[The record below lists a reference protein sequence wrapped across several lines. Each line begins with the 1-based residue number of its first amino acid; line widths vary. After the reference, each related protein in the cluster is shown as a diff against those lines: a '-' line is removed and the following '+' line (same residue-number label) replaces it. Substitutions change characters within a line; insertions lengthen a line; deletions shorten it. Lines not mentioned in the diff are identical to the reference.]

1 MNTNI
6 FPVLLVSFLLAGPVF
21 PQPSWNKLDVHQKT
35 ITADTFNRLL
45 NDVYAPDGG
54 LIPYLRYDTASA
66 ALYSTAAQ
74 TGSPI
79 FVLTFAG
86 SNAPLAEKK
95 IGGKHGPLQGLR
107 IALDPGHIGGAWS
120 RMEERY
126 FLVDRERDWPVQ
138 EGAIN
143 LYVARLLRDRLDEA
157 GAEVIMVKDNLEP
170 MTPLRPDELL
180 RIAGQ
185 LPPPDPRFNHL
196 PDLLVESSR
205 RDAQRK
211 AVEKQFY
218 RRAEIN
224 ARADKINRE
233 INPDLTLCIHFNAT
247 GWGDEKTLY
256 EENGLV
262 FFVHGNYQ
270 AGELVDDEQ
279 KYFLMSKLLERSHD
293 QELGVTRSIADAYV
307 AATELPPS
315 YTVESGNMIPMGTN
329 HYVYARNLAANRQ
342 FLGPVVFLEP
352 YYMNNRTVYARIQA
366 GDYDG
371 EREIDGKKYP
381 SIFREY
387 ADAVAAGLIA
397 YYDR

>member
-1 MNTNI
+1 M
-6 FPVLLVSFLLAGPVF
+6 LLAGPVF
-21 PQPSWNKLDVHQKT
+21 SQPRWNKLETHQKT
-35 ITADTFNRLL
+35 ITADTFSRLL
-45 NDVYAPDGG
+45 NDVYTPDGG
-54 LIPYLRYDTASA
+54 LIPYLRYDAASA
-66 ALYSTAAQ
+66 ALYSTPAQ

-79 FVLTFAG
+79 FVLTFAE
-86 SNAPLAEKK
+86 SNAPLATKK

-157 GAEVIMVKDNLEP
+157 GAEVIMVKDSLEP

-185 LPPPDPRFNHL
+185 LPSADPRFKHL

-270 AGELVDDEQ
+270 AGELIDDEM
-279 KYFLMSKLLERSHD
+279 KYYLMSKLLERSHD
-293 QELGVTRSIADAYV
+293 EELSVTRSIAEAYV

-329 HYVYARNLAANRQ
+329 HYIYARNLAANRQ
-342 FLGPVVFLEP
+342 FQGPVVFLEP

-371 EREIDGKKYP
+371 EREIEGKMYP
-381 SIFREY
+381 SIFKEY
-387 ADAVAAGLIA
+387 ADAVAAGVIN
-397 YYDR
+397 YYKTR